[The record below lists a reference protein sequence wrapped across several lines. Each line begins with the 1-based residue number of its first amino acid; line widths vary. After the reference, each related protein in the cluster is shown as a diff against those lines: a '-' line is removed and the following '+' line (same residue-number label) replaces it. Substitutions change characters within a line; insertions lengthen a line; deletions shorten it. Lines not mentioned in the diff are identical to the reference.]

1 MYVIG
6 ERGSVDYLNTATGGR
21 WRGLCAS
28 PCPLVAH
35 GIHDSVDDSLEGG
48 FLVPCQEGGDLW
60 VWGWWGVTG
69 CMYEGGRCV
78 LGYDPQHLGAGTD
91 VADKRFEV
99 SGG

>member
-69 CMYEGGRCV
+69 CMYEGEGRVGYICSPGVRMSGVV
-78 LGYDPQHLGAGTD
+78 LGEWGSIT
-91 VADKRFEV
+91 
-99 SGG
+99 